1 MASRRGRVAGSIAH
15 ELAGETLYCL
25 AALFGSMGCYRGNQR
40 YRTSTLG
47 GKHQIGTVTPSP
59 QPVPPIMAGSWNMLL
74 NAWDM
79 APKLKRQIICPV
91 SMPCTYGVPC
101 SRRRAK
107 QRKKGRTLILVH
119 PKLYN
124 VALERGLLNASPRGR
139 RAARSSGSARE
150 WTEKPEDIGP
160 FASCAASKEFPSSR
174 PPLHYRHFFEH

>member
-1 MASRRGRVAGSIAH
+1 MAVIPCRSRMASRRGRVAGSIAH

-25 AALFGSMGCYRGNQR
+25 AALFGSMGCYRGNKR

-79 APKLKRQIICPV
+79 APKLKRQIVCPV

-101 SRRRAK
+101 SRRRVK
-107 QRKKGRTLILVH
+107 QRKKRENAHSGASEALQCCTRTGTI
-119 PKLYN
+119 
-124 VALERGLLNASPRGR
+124 ER
-139 RAARSSGSARE
+139 
-150 WTEKPEDIGP
+150 KPERT
-160 FASCAASKEFPSSR
+160 ASSALQRVC
-174 PPLHYRHFFEH
+174 